1 MLANAFSVGN
11 VYWFDPW
18 LSQSSNAWAE
28 IRKRLRRRSL
38 RDQFP
43 DVAPGY
49 QFNVVLSEHFAK
61 GVAGEEVE
69 VALAPRCAPVGM
81 VGSGASHLGIVV
93 REMDH
98 DLRHAAFELAQL
110 VTVKPGPILWR
121 DTRIDIQ
128 HAIDIDVVVC

>member
-49 QFNVVLSEHFAK
+49 QFNVVLREHFAK

-81 VGSGASHLGIVV
+81 VGSGAAHFRIVV
-93 REMDH
+93 SEMNH
-98 DLRHAAFELAQL
+98 DLRHAGFEFTQSVA
-110 VTVKPGPILWR
+110 VE
-121 DTRIDIQ
+121 
-128 HAIDIDVVVC
+128 

>member
-49 QFNVVLSEHFAK
+49 QFNVVLREHFAK
-61 GVAGEEVE
+61 GLAGEEVE
-69 VALAPRCAPVGM
+69 VTLTPPFASVGM
-81 VGSGASHLGIVV
+81 VGSGSAHLCIVV
-93 REMDH
+93 SEIYH
-98 DLRHAAFELAQL
+98 DLRHAGFEL
-110 VTVKPGPILWR
+110 
-121 DTRIDIQ
+121 
-128 HAIDIDVVVC
+128 